1 MTFHA
6 TPGTI
11 VELDGEHFLVESA
24 RVHLLMQKIE
34 RRLPEDFGLNQHY
47 PNHNPVYVRI
57 EGEIGSENI
66 NRVIPL
72 VPLETTR

>member
-24 RVHLLMQKIE
+24 RVHMLMQKIE
-34 RRLPEDFGLNQHY
+34 RRLPVDFGLNQHY
-47 PNHNPVYVRI
+47 PRQPGLR
-57 EGEIGSENI
+57 SD
-66 NRVIPL
+66 R
-72 VPLETTR
+72 RRDR